1 MVSSDPMSRSP
12 IALVALLLLLRAP
25 AAAKEPP
32 PERCS
37 LFETRFNPED
47 PIARRGVFRNA
58 FAKFGA
64 NQYAAATKSF
74 ESAMRGIADEV
85 DRYFHPK
92 KDATVSNDRIQR
104 FLKEYVT
111 GKSPVL
117 TVAED
122 DFVYVPTVLLALA
135 ESQCRTGDIGG
146 ARLTLAPL
154 EASDDGRVRPAR
166 AVLALEAG
174 EPGEALRILGTA
186 EGQEPLGAQLVRAAT
201 LSKLRRF
208 DDAWAVIDAA
218 RAACVGEEACARV
231 EAVRRDLVGR
241 GDQ

>member
-1 MVSSDPMSRSP
+1 MVSSGPMSRSL
-12 IALVALLLLLRAP
+12 IALVALLSILGGP
-25 AAAKEPP
+25 ALAKEPA

-37 LFETRFNPED
+37 LFETRLNPDD
-47 PIARRGVFRNA
+47 PIVRRGVFRNA

-64 NQYAAATKSF
+64 GQYAAAIKSF

-85 DRYFHPK
+85 DRYFHPG
-92 KDATVSNDRIQR
+92 KDTTVSNERIQR
-104 FLKEYVT
+104 FLKELVT

-135 ESQCRTGDIGG
+135 ESRCRTGDIAG

-154 EASDDGRVRPAR
+154 SASDDGRVRPAR

-174 EPGEALRILGTA
+174 EPDEALRILGA
-186 EGQEPLGAQLVRAAT
+186 AAGQEPLGAQLVRAAT
-201 LSKLRRF
+201 LGRLQRY
-208 DDAWAVIDAA
+208 DDAWAVVDAA

-231 EAVRRDLVGR
+231 EAVRRDLVER
-241 GDQ
+241 GDR